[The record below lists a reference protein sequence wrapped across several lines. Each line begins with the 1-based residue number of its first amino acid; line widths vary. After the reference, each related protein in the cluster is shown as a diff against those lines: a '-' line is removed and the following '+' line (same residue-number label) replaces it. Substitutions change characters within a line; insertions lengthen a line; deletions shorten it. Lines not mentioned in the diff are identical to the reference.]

1 MRTKQFGDKDFC
13 RAVSR
18 LKGVKAK
25 EKQPDGRWLYWDIS
39 LDDIDPH
46 EIRERLDNCKCKL
59 NSCFN
64 QEHLSIA

>member
-25 EKQPDGRWLYWDIS
+25 EKQPDVS
-39 LDDIDPH
+39 
-46 EIRERLDNCKCKL
+46 
-59 NSCFN
+59 
-64 QEHLSIA
+64 